1 MIFNVF
7 LAITLHGAVGACR
20 LPHGHSHG
28 GGGGHQHLGHGH
40 ADTVTDGAGRQ
51 INIRAAL
58 IHVLGDFLQSIG
70 VLISSLLIKFF
81 GESFKL
87 ADPVCT
93 LVFACIVLGTT
104 VPVLKD
110 TVAILMESTPASLD
124 YDTVLADLEAV
135 REVQEV
141 HSLQLWS
148 LTADVPCLTAHLT
161 TR

>member
-7 LAITLHGAVGACR
+7 LAITLHGGIASCR

-28 GGGGHQHLGHGH
+28 SGGHQHLGHG
-40 ADTVTDGAGRQ
+40 DTVTDGAGRQ

-104 VPVLKD
+104 MPVLKD
-110 TVAILMESTPASLD
+110 TVTILLEGTPARLD
-124 YDTVLADLEAV
+124 YDTVLADLEAA
-135 REVQEV
+135 REVVGV
-141 HSLQLWS
+141 HSLQMWS
-148 LTADVPCLTAHLT
+148 LTADVPCLSAHLT